1 MRTCMCV
8 YVHICVY
15 VYVYE
20 CVCVCMCVYKY
31 VCVLTSSRVDF
42 SISSKGSRAST
53 CSTLACANKI
63 TNYVFNYIFMY
74 VMYIKTMY
82 CMYVCIYINNLHKH
96 HDKHTNLRGRL
107 LSLWSGLSVL
117 RFDNRRQR
125 AHAVPRQNGRQYR
138 LTIHSHGPIHTCQ
151 QVKIFTEYMMNTYIH
166 TYILAHISASN
177 QKILHLTHTYIKRL
191 SEKKEKKRV

>member
-1 MRTCMCV
+1 MCV
-8 YVHICVY
+8 CA
-15 VYVYE
+15 
-20 CVCVCMCVYKY
+20 CVCMYVCVYI
-31 VCVLTSSRVDF
+31 CVLTSSRVDF

-53 CSTLACANKI
+53 CSTLACANKVTRGNI
-63 TNYVFNYIFMY
+63 QLTNNKLCIQLHLHVCIVYKNYVLY
-74 VMYIKTMY
+74 V

-96 HDKHTNLRGRL
+96 HDKHTYLRGRL

-138 LTIHSHGPIHTCQ
+138 LTIHSHGPIHTCP

-166 TYILAHISASN
+166 T
-177 QKILHLTHTYIKRL
+177 
-191 SEKKEKKRV
+191 